1 MRSKLGRVFSPN
13 RVETEEEPI
22 VLGKSDPKE
31 ELPLFVFEK
40 LEREDDEQPEKDED
54 EETSEKEENDSI
66 KKTESIQLAADE
78 LVSNN
83 TREICDKM
91 IAQAASE
98 ASRLIE
104 EGHARAQ
111 AEYAAALRDAASAIE
126 AEREK
131 ACQIGRAEA
140 AAGCRDEIIE
150 CVTKIEELICRLESD
165 HAAFITGY
173 ENDLKWLALEI
184 SRQILSDT
192 IESDNK
198 KLCSLVMAAVRSAKG
213 ARWMKV
219 ELSDKMAGIL
229 STLQAA
235 VEAEMPA
242 GSVEFKLVSAPNDH
256 CIVETP
262 EKVFD
267 ASFSQQ
273 IENLK
278 VYFANEQGV

>member
-1 MRSKLGRVFSPN
+1 MRSKLGRVFSPSSI
-13 RVETEEEPI
+13 ETDDEPVI
-22 VLGKSDPKE
+22 LGKSDPE
-31 ELPLFVFEK
+31 ESLLSSSE
-40 LEREDDEQPEKDED
+40 EED
-54 EETSEKEENDSI
+54 EEQEENQDVWQKLIKQEESDSL
-66 KKTESIQLAADE
+66 KKNNSVPLAADE
-78 LVSNN
+78 LVTAN

-91 IAQAASE
+91 IAQATSE

-111 AEYAAALRDAASAIE
+111 AEYTAALRNAAQAIE
-126 AEREK
+126 EERETARK
-131 ACQIGRAEA
+131 VGRAEA

-173 ENDLKWLALEI
+173 ENDIKWLALEI
-184 SRQILSDT
+184 AQQILSDT
-192 IESDNK
+192 IAADNS
-198 KLCSLVMAAVRSAKG
+198 KLCSLVMSAVRSAKG

-219 ELSDKMAGIL
+219 ELSDSMANIL

-235 VEAEMPA
+235 VNAEMPEEK
-242 GSVEFKLVSAPNDH
+242 VEFQLVSAPSDH
-256 CIVETP
+256 CVVETP

-278 VYFANEQGV
+278 IYFANEQGV

>member
-1 MRSKLGRVFSPN
+1 MRSKFGRVFSPD
-13 RVETEEEPI
+13 RIETEEEPI
-22 VLGKSDPKE
+22 ILGKSDPVE
-31 ELPLFVFEK
+31 ALSSPS
-40 LEREDDEQPEKDED
+40 D
-54 EETSEKEENDSI
+54 EEEEKPQDDKDVWQKLLEQTESDSI
-66 KKTESIQLAADE
+66 KKNNISLAADE
-78 LVSNN
+78 LVTAN

-111 AEYAAALRDAASAIE
+111 AEYSAALRDAAQDIE
-126 AEREK
+126 KERETAQK
-131 ACQIGRAEA
+131 TGRAEA
-140 AAGCRDEIIE
+140 AAACRDEIIE
-150 CVTKIEELICRLESD
+150 CTAKVEELICRLESE

-184 SRQILSDT
+184 AQKILDDT
-192 IESDNK
+192 ISADNS
-198 KLCSLVMAAVRSAKG
+198 KLCSLVMSAVRSAKG

-219 ELSDKMAGIL
+219 ELSESMAGIL

-235 VEAEMPA
+235 LNTEMPEEK
-242 GSVEFKLVSAPNDH
+242 VEFKLVSAPFDH
-256 CIVETP
+256 CVVETP

-267 ASFSQQ
+267 ASLSQQ

-278 VYFANEQGV
+278 IYFTNEQGV